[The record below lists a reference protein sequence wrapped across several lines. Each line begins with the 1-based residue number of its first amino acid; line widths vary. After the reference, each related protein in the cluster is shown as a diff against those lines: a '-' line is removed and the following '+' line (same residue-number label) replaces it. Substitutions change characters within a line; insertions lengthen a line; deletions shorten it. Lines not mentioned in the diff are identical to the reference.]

1 MAGLAKDFLWGGAT
15 AANQFEGGWDA
26 EGKGVSSA
34 DCCTRGSR
42 TKMRNVTYQM
52 PDGSVNEQMMFTLNE
67 PEQAQF
73 GCFEDHDYP
82 SHRASDFYHHYK
94 EDIALMGEM
103 GFKCFRMSINWSRIF
118 PLGYEEAPNE
128 AGLAFYDSV
137 FDELHAQGIEPLV
150 TISHYETP
158 VGLAN
163 RWGSWA
169 DARTIDCYLRY
180 VKTIGERYKGK
191 VKYWLTF
198 NEINVLEVAPWMEGA
213 VATRDPQTLAD
224 AGKHQLLASARAVQL
239 LHSIDPEN
247 KVGNMIAYSCV
258 YPATCNPA
266 DVLSAWMKSNG
277 CYFYCDVQARG
288 YYPAYQ
294 LKKYEREGVTLTLTA
309 LEQADLKAG
318 TVDFIS
324 FSYYMSSCAAA
335 DPTTGQAQAGNM
347 MSGVKNPYLE
357 TSEWGWQIDP
367 TGLRMSLDWL
377 YDRYQKP
384 LFIVENGL
392 GAKDVVE
399 ADGSIHDSYRI
410 DYLRSHIKAMKA
422 AVEEDGVD
430 LMGYT
435 MWGCIDLVSASTG
448 EMAKRYGFVYV
459 DYQDDG
465 SGDGKRLKK
474 DSADWY
480 KKVITTNGEDL
491 T

>member
-1 MAGLAKDFLWGGAT
+1 MAGFAKDFLWGGAT

-247 KVGNMIAYSCV
+247 KVGNMIAYNCV

-324 FSYYMSSCAAA
+324 FS
-335 DPTTGQAQAGNM
+335 
-347 MSGVKNPYLE
+347 
-357 TSEWGWQIDP
+357 
-367 TGLRMSLDWL
+367 
-377 YDRYQKP
+377 
-384 LFIVENGL
+384 
-392 GAKDVVE
+392 
-399 ADGSIHDSYRI
+399 
-410 DYLRSHIKAMKA
+410 
-422 AVEEDGVD
+422 
-430 LMGYT
+430 
-435 MWGCIDLVSASTG
+435 
-448 EMAKRYGFVYV
+448 
-459 DYQDDG
+459 
-465 SGDGKRLKK
+465 
-474 DSADWY
+474 
-480 KKVITTNGEDL
+480 
-491 T
+491 

>member
-1 MAGLAKDFLWGGAT
+1 MAGFPEKFLWGGAT

-26 EGKGVSSA
+26 DGKGVSGA

-42 TKMRNVTYQM
+42 TKMRNVTYKM
-52 PDGSVNEQMMFTLNE
+52 PNGSVNEQMMFMLNA

-73 GCFEDHDYP
+73 GCFEGHDYP

-118 PLGYEEAPNE
+118 PLGYEETPNE

-137 FDELHAQGIEPLV
+137 FDELHKNGIEPLV

-169 DARTIDCYLRY
+169 DERTIECYLRY

-191 VKYWLTF
+191 VRYWLTF
-198 NEINVLEVAPWMEGA
+198 NEINVLGMAPWMEGA
-213 VATRDPQTLAD
+213 VATKDPQTIAN
-224 AGKHQLLASARAVQL
+224 ASKHQLLASARAVRL
-239 LHSIDPEN
+239 LHGIDPEN
-247 KVGNMIAYSCV
+247 KVGNMIAYNCV

-266 DVLSAWMKSNG
+266 DVLEAWKKSND

-288 YYPAYQ
+288 SYPSYQ
-294 LKKYEREGVTLTLTA
+294 LKKYEREGVTLTLT
-309 LEQADLKAG
+309 EQEKADLKAG

-324 FSYYMSSCAAA
+324 FSYYMSACAAA
-335 DPTTGQAQAGNM
+335 KPEKGSEQGGNM
-347 MSGVKNPYLE
+347 MLGVKNPDLE
-357 TSEWGWQIDP
+357 TSDWGWQIDP
-367 TGLRMSLDWL
+367 TGLRMSLNWL

-384 LFIVENGL
+384 LFVVENGL
-392 GAKDVVE
+392 GAADTLE
-399 ADGSIHDSYRI
+399 ADGTIHDSYRI
-410 DYLRSHIKAMKA
+410 DYLRSHIKAMKT

-435 MWGCIDLVSASTG
+435 MWGCVDLVSASTG

-465 SGDGKRLKK
+465 TGDGKRLKK
-474 DSADWY
+474 DSFNWY
-480 KKVITTNGEDL
+480 KKVIASNGEDL
-491 T
+491 S